1 MLPHQDFWRDGW
13 GLVVD
18 GVRFT
23 RARIIDDAVG
33 IGEGGYTEVSAEA
46 TAATGG
52 AAGSAA
58 AKKLVDPESPLKD
71 PSNDGKPLFDNNDS
85 DDDELVE

>member
-1 MLPHQDFWRDGW
+1 MLPHPEFWLDGW

-23 RARIIDDAVG
+23 RARIFDSAVG
-33 IGEGGYTEVSAEA
+33 IGEGGYTEVASEA
-46 TAATGG
+46 TAATDG

-58 AKKLVDPESPLKD
+58 ANKLIDPESPLKD
-71 PSNDGKPLFDNNDS
+71 PSDDGKPLFDDS